1 MVMTVEV
8 YDEAEQAEM
17 LERAE
22 REASEAEVRAKVF
35 QGTKEDAMLL
45 VVKGKECE
53 DCGDEI
59 PVDRQVASPLSK
71 YCASCQTWIEEA
83 ERRRKLLQAQ

>member
-22 REASEAEVRAKVF
+22 REASEASIRALVF
-35 QGTKEDAMLL
+35 QGTKEEAALMA
-45 VVKGKECE
+45 VEGKECE
-53 DCGDEI
+53 ECGDVI
-59 PVDRQVASPLSK
+59 PTERQIASPLSA
-71 YCASCQTWIEEA
+71 YCASCQAWVEETTK
-83 ERRRKLLQAQ
+83 RRKLLSA